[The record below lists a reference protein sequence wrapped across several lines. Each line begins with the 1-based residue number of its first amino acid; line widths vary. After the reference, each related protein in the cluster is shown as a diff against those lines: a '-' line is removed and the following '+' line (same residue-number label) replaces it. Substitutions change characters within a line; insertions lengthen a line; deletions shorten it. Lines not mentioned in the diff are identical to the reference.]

1 MSFTSSNFAVFI
13 VVFLFIYHLAS
24 YGCRVRNIILII
36 GSYFFYGWWDWRFL
50 GLIFV
55 SSTVDFVA
63 GIVMEDSRTKQ
74 QSNLTRWA
82 LGASMLINL
91 GSLGFFKYCNF
102 FIHNM
107 ETILRVIGTPTSIS
121 TLSII
126 LPVGISFYTFQSLA
140 YTIGVYN
147 GSVKAERDPFAF
159 YAYISFFPQ
168 LAAGPIERPAHFLPQ
183 FHVRIVPD
191 ARAIERAIW
200 MIAWGYFLKMAIADS
215 AAAYVDLVFSTD
227 QFLGWST
234 VLGTLLFGLQIYGDF
249 CGYSYMAKGIALL
262 LGFDLMW
269 NFDRPYWSTSI
280 REFWRRW
287 HISLSQWLRDF
298 LYVPLGGNRHGE
310 LRTHA
315 NLMTTMLLG
324 GLWHGAGW
332 NFIAWGGL
340 HGAALVVNRLWAKLG
355 DRWQPRPAL
364 GWLMTMMVVMF
375 GWFLFRAT
383 SRDLIVTMVRAFSD
397 LRWVPFHTTMCIAMV
412 ALGTPLFLVEWMQ
425 RRTGDPCFP
434 VHWPIPLRSVLTGA
448 LVVVVY
454 ALSERVRSEFIY
466 FKF

>member
-1 MSFTSSNFAVFI
+1 
-13 VVFLFIYHLAS
+13 
-24 YGCRVRNIILII
+24 
-36 GSYFFYGWWDWRFL
+36 
-50 GLIFV
+50 
-55 SSTVDFVA
+55 
-63 GIVMEDSRTKQ
+63 
-74 QSNLTRWA
+74 
-82 LGASMLINL
+82 
-91 GSLGFFKYCNF
+91 
-102 FIHNM
+102 
-107 ETILRVIGTPTSIS
+107 
-121 TLSII
+121 
-126 LPVGISFYTFQSLA
+126 
-140 YTIGVYN
+140 
-147 GSVKAERDPFAF
+147 
-159 YAYISFFPQ
+159 
-168 LAAGPIERPAHFLPQ
+168 
-183 FHVRIVPD
+183 
-191 ARAIERAIW
+191 
-200 MIAWGYFLKMAIADS
+200 
-215 AAAYVDLVFSTD
+215 
-227 QFLGWST
+227 
-234 VLGTLLFGLQIYGDF
+234 LLFGLQIYGDF

-340 HGAALVVNRLWAKLG
+340 HGAALVVNRLWARLG

-412 ALGTPLFLVEWMQ
+412 ALGTPLLLVEWMQ